1 MANNTRPLQFR
12 EYLPAVFR
20 SDEVNGVSFLSRF
33 LQGFETLFEEL
44 EAAVEG
50 TPAAGSGGIPDLF
63 SPDTTP
69 PPQLTHRPQPDSDHL
84 TYLAGWLAL
93 PLRSEKPIAFNRAFF
108 KAAIPLYA
116 QRGTMPGLEGL
127 LRAWLKGD
135 LLEADPPLSLLTD
148 LTRIQTDVADVFQ
161 LGVGAQVGVNTVLGE
176 GAPFYFA
183 VDLVTDP
190 AVRELRSPE
199 GLEVFERA
207 ARSLLDSEKPAY
219 TYYQLRVRAHTMQL
233 APAPGAEV
241 QGEIYAQVGETTLLW
256 DRPWIFDSDC

>member
-33 LQGFETLFEEL
+33 LQSFEILFEEL
-44 EAAVEG
+44 EGAVEG
-50 TPAAGSGGIPDLF
+50 TPDLSSGGIPDLF

-69 PPQLTHRPQPDSDHL
+69 PPEFAHRPQPDLDYL
-84 TYLAGWLAL
+84 NYLAGWLAL
-93 PLRSEKPIAFNRAFF
+93 PLRMEKPIAFNRAFF
-108 KAAIPLYA
+108 KLAIPLYG
-116 QRGTMPGLEGL
+116 QRGTRAAMEGL
-127 LRAWLKGD
+127 LRGWLKGD
-135 LLEADPPLSLLTD
+135 LLEVTPPLSLLTD
-148 LTRIQTDVADVFQ
+148 LTRNHTDINAIFQ
-161 LGVGAQVGVNTVLGE
+161 LGVSAQVGVNTVLGE

-190 AVRELRSPE
+190 AVSALHNPD
-199 GLEVFERA
+199 GLAALQQA

-219 TYYQLRVRAHTMQL
+219 TYYQLRVRAQTMQL

-241 QGEIYAQVGETTLLW
+241 QGEVYAQTGETTLLW
-256 DRPWIFDSDC
+256 DLPWIFDSDC